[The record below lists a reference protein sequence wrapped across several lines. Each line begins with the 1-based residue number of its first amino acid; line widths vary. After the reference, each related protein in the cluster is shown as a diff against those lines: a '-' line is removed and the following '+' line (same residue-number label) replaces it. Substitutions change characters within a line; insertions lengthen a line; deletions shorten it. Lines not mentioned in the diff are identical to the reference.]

1 MNIDYKGVVYV
12 VEDDDGMAGLY
23 AALLDSISL
32 EHRRFSRGDAFLA
45 AYQPDW
51 WGAVILDLRLPGQG
65 GMEVLRHLRDA
76 GSVLSVM
83 VVTGYG
89 EIRSAVDAI
98 QWGAANF
105 LEKPFSN
112 QELLANVE
120 RMVKESRTRF
130 AMRER
135 RRDQWRRV
143 NALSPRERQ
152 IANLVTRGLT
162 SKEIAAELQISARTV
177 EVHRASILD
186 VLECDNSVEMAK
198 LMLEIQQEI
207 QPVGEAKNAGGAA
220 AATFRAGGGD
230 Y

>member
-1 MNIDYKGVVYV
+1 MSIDYRGMVYV
-12 VEDDDGMAGLY
+12 VEDDDGMADLY
-23 AALLDSISL
+23 GELLDSISL
-32 EHRRFSRGDAFLA
+32 IHRRFSRGDAFLA
-45 AYQPDW
+45 EVQPDW

-65 GMEVLRHLRDA
+65 GMEILRKLCDSDSA
-76 GSVLSVM
+76 LSVI

-112 QELLANVE
+112 PELLANVE
-120 RMVKESRTRF
+120 RMVKESRARY
-130 AMRER
+130 AQRER
-135 RRDQWRRV
+135 RRDQMRRV
-143 NALSPRERQ
+143 SALSPRERQ

-198 LMLEIQQEI
+198 LMLEIQQEL
-207 QPVGEAKNAGGAA
+207 PGLGDE
-220 AATFRAGGGD
+220 AATSARSSASAA
-230 Y
+230 

>member
-65 GMEVLRHLRDA
+65 GMEILRRLRDA
-76 GSVLSVM
+76 NSVLSVM

-135 RRDQWRRV
+135 RRDQLRRA

-207 QPVGEAKNAGGAA
+207 QPLGDPENVGAA
-220 AATFRAGGGD
+220 AATLRTGAAE
-230 Y
+230 